1 MEFLNTSIG
10 RKMIMAVTGG
20 SMILFTIIHLLGNSS
35 IFVGPSGINSYAE
48 HLHSMPLPIIV
59 AFRAV
64 MLALFVVHVIYGIQ
78 LTLENRVGRTSQY
91 ALKAN
96 RKATFSSENMIWTG
110 SLLFVFI
117 VYHLLHFTFRSTP
130 GLKLVTDASGH
141 FDVFAMVAS
150 SFTSFVGAGIY
161 VAFVAVLFLHLYHG
175 IQSFFQ
181 TIGQANDSTLP
192 TITTVG
198 RFVALVLFL
207 GFASIPLSILLG
219 IIKG

>member
-10 RKMIMAVTGG
+10 RKIVMAVTGG

-64 MLALFVVHVIYGIQ
+64 MLVLFLVHIIYGIQ
-78 LTLENRVGRTSQY
+78 LTLENRAGRTSAY

-96 RKATFSSENMIWTG
+96 RKATFASENMIWTG
-110 SLLFVFI
+110 LLLFAFI
-117 VYHLLHFTFRSTP
+117 VYHLLHFTFRVTP
-130 GLKLVTDASGH
+130 GLTLTNDATGH
-141 FDVFAMVAS
+141 FNVFAMVAS
-150 SFTSFVGAGIY
+150 SFTSFAGAGIY
-161 VAFVAVLFLHLYHG
+161 VVFVAVLFLHLYHG

-192 TITTVG
+192 PIMTAG

-207 GFASIPLSILLG
+207 GFASIPLSLLLG